1 MSKGNLFMGNASGK
15 LADVVLY
22 RNAGAQ
28 VARLRVRNPKNPRT
42 EAQIIQ
48 RVVQGTVAKAYS
60 VMQFIC
66 NHAFEG
72 KASKTDNQSAFM
84 KANVAKLRESI
95 AASPS
100 SYRNNTAFNSR
111 DVQDPLPNP
120 YIIAQGQLPEIPIGV
135 VSGGYQFLSLSLD
148 ANPTYQDVADGLG
161 LKKGDQITIVGIL
174 GDETK
179 TKMVGMRVARIILEP
194 SDGDMTKPFL
204 NDQAINLPNP
214 KNEGELG
221 AFIIDQDGVLNIDA
235 DPAGTVN
242 NIIAGAVIASRYQD
256 GKWLRSNA
264 TLNNIATEANKLGD
278 AIDSWMPS
286 HSSDKYL
293 NQAED

>member
-48 RVVQGTVAKAYS
+48 RIVQGTVAKAYS

-84 KANVAKLRESI
+84 KANVAKLREFI

-100 SYRNNTAFNSR
+100 GYRNLTAFNTR
-111 DVQDPLPNP
+111 EVQDPLPNP
-120 YIIAQGQLPEIPIGV
+120 YIISQGQLPEIPI
-135 VSGGYQFLSLSLD
+135 SMTDSAFEFLSLNLGE
-148 ANPTYQDVADGLG
+148 NPTYQDVANGLG
-161 LKKGDQITIVGIL
+161 LQKGDQITLVAIRG
-174 GDETK
+174 GEAAT
-179 TKMVGMRVARIILEP
+179 TMVGMRVARIILEP
-194 SDGDMTKPFL
+194 SSGDMTAAFL
-204 NDQAINLPNP
+204 NGRALNLPNP
-214 KNEGELG
+214 KNEGDIG
-221 AFIIDQDGVLNIDA
+221 AINIEDGAL
-235 DPAGTVN
+235 
-242 NIIAGAVIASRYQD
+242 IIAADHDGQVQDLICGAVIASRYQD

-264 TLNNIATEANKLGD
+264 TLFNRATEAHTLGD

-293 NQAED
+293 NQAVD

>member
-48 RVVQGTVAKAYS
+48 RIVQGTVAKAYS

-84 KANVAKLRESI
+84 KANVAKLREFI

-100 SYRNNTAFNSR
+100 GYRSLMAFNSR

-135 VSGGYQFLSLSLD
+135 TDSGYEFLSL
-148 ANPTYQDVADGLG
+148 NVGETPTYQDIANGLG
-161 LKKGDQITIVGIL
+161 LKKGDQVTIVGIL

-194 SDGDMTKPFL
+194 SSGDMTAAFL
-204 NDQAINLPNP
+204 SGTTINLPNA

-221 AFIIDQDGVLNIDA
+221 AMMIEDGALLVAA
-235 DPAGTVN
+235 DPDGAVS
-242 NIIAGAVIASRYQD
+242 NIIAAAVIASRYQD

-264 TLNNIATEANKLGD
+264 TLNNIATEAHTLGE

>member
-48 RVVQGTVAKAYS
+48 RIVQGTVAKAYS

-72 KASKTDNQSAFM
+72 KASKTENQSAFM
-84 KANVAKLRESI
+84 KANVAKLREYI

-100 SYRNNTAFNSR
+100 SYRNLSAFNSR
-111 DVQDPLPNP
+111 DVLDPLPNP
-120 YIIAQGQLPEIPIGV
+120 YIIAQGQLPEIPIGITA
-135 VSGGYQFLSLSLD
+135 SGYEFLSLNLGET
-148 ANPTYQDVADGLG
+148 PTYQDVANGLG
-161 LKKGDQITIVGIL
+161 LQKGDQITIVGIR
-174 GDETK
+174 GGAEQ

-194 SDGDMTKPFL
+194 SSGDMTAAFL
-204 NDQAINLPNP
+204 SGRSINLPNP
-214 KNEGELG
+214 KNEGDLG
-221 AFIIDQDGVLNIDA
+221 AIAIEDGVLMIAA
-235 DPAGTVN
+235 DPAGEVDDL
-242 NIIAGAVIASRYQD
+242 ICGAVIASRYQD

-264 TLNNIATEANKLGD
+264 VLNNRATMANSLGT

>member
-66 NHAFEG
+66 NHSFEG

-84 KANVAKLRESI
+84 KANVAKLRELI

-100 SYRNNTAFNSR
+100 SYRNNFAFNSR
-111 DVQDPLPNP
+111 NVQDPLPNA

-135 VSGGYQFLSLSLD
+135 THSAYEFLSLTLGET
-148 ANPTYQDVADGLG
+148 PTYQDVADGLG
-161 LKKGDQITIVGIL
+161 LKKGDQITIVGIV
-174 GDETK
+174 GDTTY

-194 SDGDMTKPFL
+194 SSGDMTAAFL
-204 NDQAINLPNP
+204 SGRSINLPNP

-221 AFIIDQDGVLNIDA
+221 AIAVEDGALVIAA
-235 DPAGTVN
+235 DPAGAVET
-242 NIIAGAVIASRYQD
+242 IIGGAVIASRYQD

-264 TLNNIATEANKLGD
+264 TLNNIATEANRLGD